1 MARGKEI
8 TADKL
13 EALGARRLA
22 ELLAE
27 LSTADPVVRKAAK
40 LALAAGQSPA
50 KLLAEIDKRIRTI
63 ARSKTFIDWD
73 RRKPLVQELENL
85 RTTITGTLAPLDAK
99 AAAERMVDFLNL
111 SDTLY
116 ERVDDSSGT
125 VATVFRRAVADVGHL
140 WAQVPGADTEA
151 LAHLALSLLRS
162 NAYGVKDG
170 IVSSLG
176 TAMGAEGRARLRA
189 MLQEALTVAPKPHS
203 HKWTFDDRRHVL
215 AGALAE
221 LADVEEDVDA
231 YIAAVRAAGSGV
243 GYAVEIAKRLLKAG
257 RAQEALDWL
266 GRARVRHNRDLD
278 DVLYHGG
285 WIKDEVTDLRI
296 AALDAQGRKD
306 EAQQVRWTSFTETL
320 DADHL
325 RDHLKRLPDFE
336 DFEAEERAKEIARR
350 FDDPHQALAFFVA
363 WRDLH
368 AAAQLVRERLEE
380 FDGRDYVTLGA
391 VAEALAGKHPVAATL
406 LYRRM
411 IESILGRA
419 SANQYG
425 YAVRD
430 VRNCESLVAQLPE
443 DPGIEGHDAFMA
455 RLRKEHGRKSKFW
468 ELVREGA

>member
-50 KLLAEIDKRIRTI
+50 KLLAEIDKRLRTI

-85 RTTITGTLAPLDAK
+85 RTTITGTLAPLDAR

-125 VATVFRRAVADVGHL
+125 VATVFRRAIADVGHL
-140 WAQVPGADTEA
+140 WGQVPGADPDA

-162 NAYGVKDG
+162 NDYGVKDG

-176 TAMGAEGRARLRA
+176 TAMGADGRVRLKA
-189 MLQEALTVAPKPHS
+189 MLHEALAAAPKPRS
-203 HKWTFDDRRHVL
+203 HEWSFDDRRHAL
-215 AGALAE
+215 AQALAE
-221 LADVEEDVDA
+221 LADVEQDVDGF
-231 YIAAVRAAGSGV
+231 IAAVRTAGGGV

-285 WIKDEVTDLRI
+285 WTKDEVTDLRI
-296 AALDAQGRKD
+296 AALDALGRKD
-306 EAQQVRWTSFTETL
+306 EAQQVRWTSFTATL

-325 RDHLKRLPDFE
+325 RDYLKRLPDFE

-350 FDDPHQALAFFVA
+350 FDDPHWASAFFVA

-368 AAAQLVRERLEE
+368 AAAQ
-380 FDGRDYVTLGA
+380 
-391 VAEALAGKHPVAATL
+391 
-406 LYRRM
+406 
-411 IESILGRA
+411 
-419 SANQYG
+419 
-425 YAVRD
+425 
-430 VRNCESLVAQLPE
+430 
-443 DPGIEGHDAFMA
+443 A
-455 RLRKEHGRKSKFW
+455 RP
-468 ELVREGA
+468 

>member
-1 MARGKEI
+1 M
-8 TADKL
+8 
-13 EALGARRLA
+13 
-22 ELLAE
+22 
-27 LSTADPVVRKAAK
+27 
-40 LALAAGQSPA
+40 
-50 KLLAEIDKRIRTI
+50 
-63 ARSKTFIDWD
+63 
-73 RRKPLVQELENL
+73 
-85 RTTITGTLAPLDAK
+85 
-99 AAAERMVDFLNL
+99 
-111 SDTLY
+111 
-116 ERVDDSSGT
+116 
-125 VATVFRRAVADVGHL
+125 
-140 WAQVPGADTEA
+140 
-151 LAHLALSLLRS
+151 RS

-176 TAMGAEGRARLRA
+176 AAMGAEGQARLKA
-189 MLQEALTVAPKPHS
+189 MLQEALAATPKPHS
-203 HKWTFDDRRHVL
+203 HKWSFATDATRWPGHWPSWQTSRKML
-215 AGALAE
+215 TLTSPRCGLPAAE
-221 LADVEEDVDA
+221 
-231 YIAAVRAAGSGV
+231 RAMPSRSPNACS
-243 GYAVEIAKRLLKAG
+243 RPG

-266 GRARVRHNRDLD
+266 GKARVRHNRDLD

-296 AALDAQGRKD
+296 AALDALGRKD

-336 DFEAEERAKEIARR
+336 DFDAEERAKEIARR
-350 FDDPHQALAFFVA
+350 FDDPHRALAFFVA

-391 VAEALAGKHPVAATL
+391 AAEALAGKHPIAATL
-406 LYRRM
+406 LYRLM

-430 VRNCESLVAQLPE
+430 VRNCESLAGQLPE
-443 DPGIEGHDAFMA
+443 DSGIEGHDAFMA